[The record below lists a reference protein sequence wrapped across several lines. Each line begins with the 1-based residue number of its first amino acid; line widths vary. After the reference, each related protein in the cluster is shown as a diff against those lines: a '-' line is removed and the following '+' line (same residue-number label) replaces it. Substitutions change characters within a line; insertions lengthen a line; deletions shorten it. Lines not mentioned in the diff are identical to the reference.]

1 MLLIDNLSVA
11 YNQRNVLHGVSLDVR
26 SGEVLALIG
35 PNGAGKSTLIRAVS
49 GVIPIQ
55 TGKVHTNGDDFAALS
70 SMQRARYLAVVPQA
84 VSLPAAF
91 TVWETV
97 LLGRTP
103 YLGFLG
109 QPSLKDEELA
119 RSALDRV
126 SASSLAGR
134 RVGELSGGEQQ
145 RVLLARALCQSTPI
159 LLLDEP
165 TAHLD
170 LQYQVSLLE
179 IVSDLAH
186 RDNLAVL
193 IALHDLNL
201 AARYAD
207 RMALMVA
214 GRIQAVGKPG
224 EVLKADVIEAAYC
237 LPVQVV
243 KHPFMDVPLVLADIQ
258 TYKGRSGT
266 AG

>member
-1 MLLIDNLSVA
+1 MLKIQNLSVNYGA
-11 YNQRNVLHGVSLDVR
+11 RRVLRDVSLAVQ
-26 SGEVLALIG
+26 SGEVVALIG

-55 TGKVHTNGDDFAALS
+55 SGHVRTNGDNFVSLS
-70 SMQRARYLAVVPQA
+70 PMQRAKYLAVVPQA
-84 VSLPAAF
+84 VSLPPAF

-97 LLGRTP
+97 LMGRTP
-103 YLGFLG
+103 YLGFIG
-109 QPSLKDEELA
+109 QTSFADEEIA
-119 RSALDRV
+119 RNALTRVNALDLV
-126 SASSLAGR
+126 DR
-134 RVGELSGGEQQ
+134 RVGELSGGEAQ

-179 IVSDLAH
+179 LVRELAH
-186 RDNLAVL
+186 QDRLAVL

-207 RMALMVA
+207 QVALMVA
-214 GRIQAVGKPG
+214 GEIKAVGKP
-224 EVLKADVIEAAYC
+224 EQVLRPEMIEAAYC

-243 KHPFMDVPLVLADIQ
+243 KHPFLDVPLVLPGSR
-258 TYKGRSGT
+258 K
-266 AG
+266 

>member
-1 MLLIDNLSVA
+1 MLKIHSLTVSYGPRRILHDVSVEV
-11 YNQRNVLHGVSLDVR
+11 Q

-49 GVIPIQ
+49 GVIPY
-55 TGKVHTNGDDFAALS
+55 TGQVRTNGDDFASLS
-70 SMQRARYLAVVPQA
+70 TMQRARYIATVPQG
-84 VSLPAAF
+84 VSLPPAYS
-91 TVWETV
+91 VWETV
-97 LLGRTP
+97 LFGRTP

-109 QPSLKDEELA
+109 QPSKKDEEIA
-119 RSALDRV
+119 RKSLERV
-126 SASSLAGR
+126 SALPFADR

-145 RVLLARALCQSTPI
+145 RILLARALCQSTPI

-179 IVSDLAH
+179 LVSELAH

-201 AARYAD
+201 AAHYAD
-207 RMALMVA
+207 RIVMMVA
-214 GRIQAVGKPG
+214 GKIKATGKPKD
-224 EVLKADVIEAAYC
+224 VLKPDLIQEAYC

-243 KHPFMDVPLVLADIQ
+243 KHPFLDVPLVLPSTD
-258 TYKGRSGT
+258 KNP
-266 AG
+266 

>member
-1 MLLIDNLSVA
+1 MLKIQNVSVS
-11 YNQRNVLHGVSLDVR
+11 YGSRRILHDVSLDVQ

-49 GVIPIQ
+49 GVIPY
-55 TGKVHTNGDDFAALS
+55 TGSIRTNGDDFMSLS
-70 SMQRARYLAVVPQA
+70 PMQRARVIATVPQA
-84 VSLPAAF
+84 VSMPPAY

-109 QPSLKDEELA
+109 QPSENDEEITRQSLG
-119 RSALDRV
+119 RV
-126 SASSLAGR
+126 SALPFSDR

-170 LQYQVSLLE
+170 LQYQVNLLE
-179 IVSDLAH
+179 LVTELAH
-186 RDNLAVL
+186 KDNLAVL

-201 AARYAD
+201 AAHYAD
-207 RMALMVA
+207 RIALMVA
-214 GRIQAVGKPG
+214 GNIKAMGNAK
-224 EVLKADVIEAAYC
+224 EVLQPELIQEAYC

-243 KHPFMDVPLVLADIQ
+243 QHPFLDVPLVLPE
-258 TYKGRSGT
+258 
-266 AG
+266 AGK

>member
-1 MLLIDNLSVA
+1 MLKIQSLSVS
-11 YNQRNVLHGVSLDVR
+11 YGPREILHEVSLNVE
-26 SGEVLALIG
+26 SGEVVALIG

-49 GVIPIQ
+49 GVIPVR
-55 TGKVHTNGDDFAALS
+55 GGGVRTNGDDFASLLP
-70 SMQRARYLAVVPQA
+70 MQRARYLAVVPQA
-84 VSLPAAF
+84 AALPPAF

-109 QPSLKDEELA
+109 QTSFSDEQIARRSLE
-119 RSALDRV
+119 RVHALD
-126 SASSLAGR
+126 LAER

-179 IVSDLAH
+179 LVRELAH
-186 RDNLAVL
+186 HDKLAVL

-207 RMALMVA
+207 RAALMVA
-214 GRIQAVGKPG
+214 GEITAVGKP
-224 EVLKADVIEAAYC
+224 EQVLRPEVIEAAYS
-237 LPVQVV
+237 LPVRVV
-243 KHPFMDVPLVLADIQ
+243 KHPFLDVPLVLPEPR
-258 TYKGRSGT
+258 K
-266 AG
+266 

>member
-1 MLLIDNLSVA
+1 MLVIDNLSVS
-11 YNQRNVLHGVSLDVR
+11 YGSRSVLKNVTLKVK

-49 GVIPIQ
+49 GVIPAVH
-55 TGKVHTNGDDFAALS
+55 GKVRTNGDDFDSLNP
-70 SMQRARYLAVVPQA
+70 MQRARYLAVVPQA
-84 VSLPAAF
+84 VSLPPAY

-103 YLGFLG
+103 YLGFIG
-109 QPSLKDEELA
+109 QTSQVDEDLAWRALK
-119 RSALDRV
+119 RV
-126 SASSLAGR
+126 SADKLADR

-145 RVLLARALCQSTPI
+145 RILLARALCQSTPI

-170 LQYQVSLLE
+170 LQYQVSLLDL
-179 IVSDLAH
+179 VHDLANQ
-186 RDNLAVL
+186 DKLAVL
-193 IALHDLNL
+193 LALHDLNL

-207 RMALMVA
+207 KIALMVA
-214 GRIQAVGKPG
+214 GEIQIVGTPA
-224 EVLKADVIEAAYC
+224 EVLKPELISQASC

-243 KHPFMDVPLVLADIQ
+243 EHPLNGGPLVLPEA
-258 TYKGRSGT
+258 
-266 AG
+266 

>member
-1 MLLIDNLSVA
+1 MLKIQSLSVD
-11 YNQRNVLHGVSLDVR
+11 YGTRRILHEVSLDVE

-49 GVIPIQ
+49 GVIPIASGQ
-55 TGKVHTNGDDFAALS
+55 IRTNGDNFASLAAL
-70 SMQRARYLAVVPQA
+70 QRARYIATVPQA
-84 VSLPAAF
+84 VSLPPAY

-97 LLGRTP
+97 LFGRTP

-109 QPSLKDEELA
+109 QPSQKDEEIA
-119 RSALDRV
+119 RQSLLRV
-126 SASSLAGR
+126 SALPLIDR

-179 IVSDLAH
+179 FVHELAH
-186 RDNLAVL
+186 KDHLAVL

-201 AARYAD
+201 AAHYAD
-207 RMALMVA
+207 RVALMVA
-214 GRIQAVGKPG
+214 GKIKTMGKPT
-224 EVLKADVIEAAYC
+224 EVLQPKVIEEAYC
-237 LPVQVV
+237 LPVQVI
-243 KHPFMDVPLVLADIQ
+243 KHPFLDIPLVLPD
-258 TYKGRSGT
+258 KK
-266 AG
+266 

>member
-1 MLLIDNLSVA
+1 MLKIQNVSVS
-11 YNQRNVLHGVSLDVR
+11 YGPREILHNISMDVQ

-35 PNGAGKSTLIRAVS
+35 PNGAGKSTLVRAVS
-49 GVIPIQ
+49 GVIPY
-55 TGKVHTNGDDFAALS
+55 TGQVHTNGEDFASLN
-70 SMQRARYLAVVPQA
+70 SMQRARYIATVPQA
-84 VSLPAAF
+84 VSMPPAY

-97 LLGRTP
+97 LFGRTP

-109 QPSLKDEELA
+109 QASRRDEEIA
-119 RSALDRV
+119 RQSLQRV
-126 SASSLAGR
+126 SALPFADR

-179 IVSDLAH
+179 LVSELAH
-186 RDNLAVL
+186 KDSLAVL
-193 IALHDLNL
+193 VALHDLNL
-201 AARYAD
+201 AAHYAD
-207 RMALMVA
+207 RIALMVA
-214 GRIQAVGKPG
+214 GNIKAMGKPK
-224 EVLKADVIEAAYC
+224 EVLQPELIADAYC

-243 KHPFMDVPLVLADIQ
+243 KHPFLDIPLVLPE
-258 TYKGRSGT
+258 TGK
-266 AG
+266 

>member
-1 MLLIDNLSVA
+1 MLVIDNLSVS
-11 YNQRNVLHGVSLDVR
+11 YGSRSVLKNVTLTVQ

-49 GVIPIQ
+49 GVIPAEH
-55 TGKVHTNGDDFAALS
+55 GKVRTNGDDFDSLNP
-70 SMQRARYLAVVPQA
+70 MQRARYLAVVPQA
-84 VSLPAAF
+84 VSLPPAY

-103 YLGFLG
+103 YLGFIG
-109 QPSLKDEELA
+109 QTSQADEDLAWRALK
-119 RSALDRV
+119 RV
-126 SASSLAGR
+126 SADKLADR

-145 RVLLARALCQSTPI
+145 RILLARALCQSTPI

-170 LQYQVSLLE
+170 LQYQVGLLDL
-179 IVSDLAH
+179 VHDLANQ
-186 RDNLAVL
+186 DQLAVL
-193 IALHDLNL
+193 LALHDLNL

-207 RMALMVA
+207 KIALMVA
-214 GRIQAVGKPG
+214 GEIQIVGTPA
-224 EVLKADVIEAAYC
+224 EVLKAELISKAYC

-243 KHPFMDVPLVLADIQ
+243 EHPLNGGPLVLPEAR
-258 TYKGRSGT
+258 K
-266 AG
+266 

>member
-1 MLLIDNLSVA
+1 MLKIQSLSIC
-11 YNQRNVLHGVSLDVR
+11 YGTREILHNISLTVQ

-49 GVIPIQ
+49 GVIPY
-55 TGKVHTNGDDFAALS
+55 TGHVSTNGDDFASLS
-70 SMQRARYLAVVPQA
+70 PMQRAKYIATVSQA
-84 VSLPAAF
+84 VAMPPAY

-97 LLGRTP
+97 LFGRTP

-109 QPSLKDEELA
+109 QASQKDEEIA
-119 RSALDRV
+119 RQSLQRV
-126 SASSLAGR
+126 SALPFAER

-170 LQYQVSLLE
+170 LQYQVGLLE
-179 IVSDLAH
+179 LVTELAH

-193 IALHDLNL
+193 VALHDLNL
-201 AARYAD
+201 AAHYAD
-207 RMALMVA
+207 RIALMVA
-214 GRIQAVGKPG
+214 GQIKAEGKP
-224 EVLKADVIEAAYC
+224 EQVLRADLIADAYC

-243 KHPFMDVPLVLADIQ
+243 KHPFLDIPLVLP
-258 TYKGRSGT
+258 GT
-266 AG
+266 K

>member
-1 MLLIDNLSVA
+1 MLKIQNLSVS
-11 YNQRNVLHGVSLDVR
+11 YGVRRILHEISFDVQ

-49 GVIPIQ
+49 GVIPYA
-55 TGKVHTNGDDFAALS
+55 GHVHTNGDNFASLS
-70 SMQRARYLAVVPQA
+70 NLQRAKYIATVPQA
-84 VSLPAAF
+84 VSLPPAY

-109 QPSLKDEELA
+109 QPSMADEEIA
-119 RSALDRV
+119 RRSLERV
-126 SASSLAGR
+126 SALPFAER

-179 IVSDLAH
+179 LVSELAH
-186 RDNLAVL
+186 KDHLAVL
-193 IALHDLNL
+193 VALHDLNL
-201 AARYAD
+201 AAHYAD
-207 RMALMVA
+207 RIALMVA
-214 GRIQAVGKPG
+214 GKIKAIGNARDVLQPELIQ
-224 EVLKADVIEAAYC
+224 EAYC
-237 LPVQVV
+237 LPVKVV
-243 KHPFMDVPLVLADIQ
+243 QHPFLDLPLVLPEN
-258 TYKGRSGT
+258 KKK
-266 AG
+266 

>member
-1 MLLIDNLSVA
+1 MIKIQNLSVS
-11 YNQRNVLHGVSLDVR
+11 YGSRRILHDISFDVQ

-49 GVIPIQ
+49 GVIPY
-55 TGKVHTNGDDFAALS
+55 TGHVRTNGDDFASLS
-70 SMQRARYLAVVPQA
+70 TIQRAKYIATVPQA
-84 VSLPAAF
+84 VALPPAY

-97 LLGRTP
+97 LFGRTP
-103 YLGFLG
+103 HLGFLG
-109 QPSLKDEELA
+109 QPSQKDEEIA
-119 RSALDRV
+119 RQALTRV
-126 SASSLAGR
+126 SALPFADR

-145 RVLLARALCQSTPI
+145 RILLARALCQSTPI

-179 IVSDLAH
+179 LVHELAH

-193 IALHDLNL
+193 VALHDLNL
-201 AARYAD
+201 AAHYAD
-207 RMALMVA
+207 RIALMVA
-214 GRIQAVGKPG
+214 GDIKAMGSAKD
-224 EVLKADVIEAAYC
+224 VLQPALIEEAYC

-243 KHPFMDVPLVLADIQ
+243 KHPFLDIPLILPDKNDDQEVSRI
-258 TYKGRSGT
+258 
-266 AG
+266 